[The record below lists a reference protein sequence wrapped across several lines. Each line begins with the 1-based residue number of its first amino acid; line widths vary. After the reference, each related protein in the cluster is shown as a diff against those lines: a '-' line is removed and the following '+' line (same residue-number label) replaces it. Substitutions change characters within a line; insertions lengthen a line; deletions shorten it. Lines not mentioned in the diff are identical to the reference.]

1 MMKYDMLTINTTST
15 VKTPNQ
21 EFTPKKSTAKNSTK
35 HSSPKILVSTPRW
48 SIKTFPHP
56 ILPEPGDQFDSYTS
70 WNY

>member
-35 HSSPKILVSTPRW
+35 HSRKNPPQDEAS
-48 SIKTFPHP
+48 KTFPQKP
-56 ILPEPGDQFDSYTS
+56 IRQLHSS
-70 WNY
+70 